1 MRMNA
6 ARRIVA
12 AVLVSIGA
20 MVSPL
25 VAQTIRPIISEFETK
40 ARGKFEVV
48 NNSDRPLNVILQPRG
63 FTVDERGEMQDAP
76 LAPGIHLRLSAN
88 SLRLP
93 PRQSRWVFY
102 EATADQM
109 PAWFV
114 VYANFTGF
122 PRRDFNGINVQLE
135 MPHIIYVLPK
145 TRWIASDVHVLA
157 ARIDTTAKM
166 LLIDL
171 ENQGKDFGR
180 VTDVEVHTARQK
192 LHVPGFALFPG
203 VRRRVEIPWQAGD
216 QPDALV
222 VKSRNFTFE
231 RKLPL
236 DNQ

>member
-1 MRMNA
+1 MNA

-135 MPHIIYVLPK
+135 MPHIAYILPK
-145 TRWIASDVHVLA
+145 TRWVASDVHILA
-157 ARIDTTAKM
+157 AHVDEGTKTLQIDF
-166 LLIDL
+166 
-171 ENQGKDFGR
+171 ENQGRDFGR
-180 VTDVEVHTARQK
+180 LTDVEVQTTGQK
-192 LHVPGFALFPG
+192 VRVPGFALFPG
-203 VRRRVEIPWQAGD
+203 FRRRLEIPWQPGNRVGAI
-216 QPDALV
+216 L
-222 VKSRNFTFE
+222 VKSKEFSFE
-231 RKLPL
+231 RNLPL
-236 DNQ
+236 DDR